1 MMHLK
6 EMTAKEAVRAAKEES
21 GLTAERIARGLHVS
35 SAVVKRY
42 LKKGDPYFPG
52 LETLPRLC
60 LVLGNTL
67 LLDWIAAQIDA
78 AGKGRRQET
87 FLDRPD
93 ASSLLEK
100 ARLLV
105 AKAENLAHPEEI
117 KAALNEVEAE
127 CGRLKGFLEA
137 RNGGCDKR
145 KEQ

>member
-1 MMHLK
+1 MHLK

-21 GLTAERIARGLHVS
+21 GLTAERIARGLYVS

-52 LETLPRLC
+52 LEMLPRLC

-78 AGKGRRQET
+78 AGKGLGQET
-87 FLDRPD
+87 FRDRPD
-93 ASSLLEK
+93 TSSLLEK

-105 AKAENLAHPEEI
+105 AKTENLARPEEI
-117 KAALNEVEAE
+117 KTALDEVEAE
-127 CGRLKGFLEA
+127 CRRLKGFLGT
-137 RNGGCDKR
+137 RNGGCDQR